1 MDKFELMTKLRRSG
15 RDMLIVLA
23 TLGLGA
29 IAIWGFIKGREELA
43 LEAER
48 ERPVKAPQRISLE
61 GGEPVITL
69 DAAAQEQSGLRTVAL
84 QQTQYHEQLRAYAT
98 VLDLQ
103 PLVDLDNSYAVAK
116 AQLKGA
122 QAKLDASSA
131 EFDREEALFKT
142 KTSIVTLD
150 KLQAVEAAFHVDEAA
165 LTSAEAQLRTINE
178 TAELTWGT
186 VLGRQFGEENP
197 MFARLVQRQ
206 DYLIQVTLP
215 PGVLVANPPATAS
228 IQLENGA
235 RKDIDFISPT
245 TKTNVSIQG
254 MSFFYKVAASSDL
267 LPNMNV
273 LAFLPLE
280 TTVDGVV
287 VPGPAV
293 VWWQGQAWVYV
304 RTSPSTFARRA
315 IATDYALPEGGY
327 LVRTFTGGTEV
338 VVQGAQMLLSEEF
351 RAQIQVGEESEGK

>member
-1 MDKFELMTKLRRSG
+1 VDKFELTTKLRRFWRG
-15 RDMLIVLA
+15 VLIALV

-29 IAIWGFIKGREELA
+29 IAIWGFIEGRAELA
-43 LEAER
+43 QETER
-48 ERPVKAPQRISLE
+48 ERPVKPPQRISLE

-69 DAAAQEQSGLRTVAL
+69 DAAAQEQSGLRTATL
-84 QQTQYHEQLRAYAT
+84 QQTNYHEQLRAYAT

-103 PLVDLDNSYAVAK
+103 PLVDLDNSYALAK
-116 AQLKGA
+116 AQLQGA
-122 QAKLDASSA
+122 RAKLDASSA
-131 EFDREEALFKT
+131 ESEREEKLFKT
-142 KTSIVTLD
+142 GTSIVTLD
-150 KLQAVEAAFHVDEAA
+150 KLQAAAATFHVDEAA
-165 LTSAEAQLRTINE
+165 LASAEAQFRTVTE
-178 TAELTWGT
+178 TADQTWGP
-186 VLGRQFGEENP
+186 VLGKQLGEENP

-206 DYLIQVTLP
+206 DYLVQVTLP
-215 PGVLVANPPATAS
+215 PGVLVAKPPATAT

-287 VPGPAV
+287 VPGPAI
-293 VWWQGQAWVYV
+293 VWWQGHAWVYV
-304 RTSPSTFARRA
+304 RTGPSTFARRA
-315 IATDYALPEGGY
+315 IATDTPLPEGGY
-327 LVRTFTGGTEV
+327 LVTTLTSGSEV

-351 RAQIQVGEESEGK
+351 RAQVQVGEESEGK

>member
-1 MDKFELMTKLRRSG
+1 MEKPE
-15 RDMLIVLA
+15 LA
-23 TLGLGA
+23 TQPRRLARAPLVAVAIFGFGA
-29 IAIWGFIKGREELA
+29 LAIWGFIEGREELA

-69 DAAAQEQSGLRTVAL
+69 DAAAQQQSGLRTVAL

-131 EFDREEALFKT
+131 EFKREEALFET

-150 KLQAVEAAFHVDEAA
+150 KLQAAEAASHVDEAA

-178 TAELTWGT
+178 TAEQTWGP
-186 VLGRQFGEENP
+186 VLGRQLGEENP

-206 DYLIQVTLP
+206 DYLVQVTLP
-215 PGVLVANPPATAS
+215 PGVLVANPPATAT
-228 IQLENGA
+228 IQRENGA
-235 RKDIDFISPT
+235 RRDMDFISPA
-245 TKTNVSIQG
+245 TKTNASIQG
-254 MSFFYKVAASSDL
+254 VSFFYKVAASSDL

-287 VPGPAV
+287 VPGPAI
-293 VWWQGQAWVYV
+293 VWWQGRAWVYV
-304 RTSPSTFARRA
+304 RTGPSTFTRRA

-327 LVRTFTGGTEV
+327 LVRTLTSGTEV

-351 RAQIQVGEESEGK
+351 RAQVQVGEESEGK